1 MMIISSGDGD
11 YDDDDDDID
20 NDVDRDS
27 DDADEGDDDR
37 DVALQVLAAQL
48 FELLGAF
55 LVLAP
60 EHLLSWSS
68 QLLVV
73 YKDDADDEAD
83 DGDDNGDE
91 VDNDDFQNVGT
102 LFLNE
107 NMCWTGLVNFLLLLA
122 KMMITMQQLLLDN
135 NDCQVDGDDAD
146 DVNIDEE

>member
-1 MMIISSGDGD
+1 MMMMMMIISSGDGD

-20 NDVDRDS
+20 NDVDLDA
-27 DDADEGDDDR
+27 DDANEGGDDR

-73 YKDDADDEAD
+73 YRDDADDEAD
-83 DGDDNGDE
+83 DGDDNEDGVDE
-91 VDNDDFQNVGT
+91 DQDDGA
-102 LFLNE
+102 LFLH
-107 NMCWTGLVNFLLLLA
+107 
-122 KMMITMQQLLLDN
+122 
-135 NDCQVDGDDAD
+135 
-146 DVNIDEE
+146 

>member
-1 MMIISSGDGD
+1 MILKKKRHCVHSEAIHPPDSNDDGGDDGRNDEGSG
-11 YDDDDDDID
+11 DDDID
-20 NDVDRDS
+20 NDN
-27 DDADEGDDDR
+27 DANEGGDDR

-73 YKDDADDEAD
+73 YKDDADEAD

-107 NMCWTGLVNFLLLLA
+107 NMCWTGLINSLLLLA
-122 KMMITMQQLLLDN
+122 KNDDN
-135 NDCQVDGDDAD
+135 HVAADAR
-146 DVNIDEE
+146 